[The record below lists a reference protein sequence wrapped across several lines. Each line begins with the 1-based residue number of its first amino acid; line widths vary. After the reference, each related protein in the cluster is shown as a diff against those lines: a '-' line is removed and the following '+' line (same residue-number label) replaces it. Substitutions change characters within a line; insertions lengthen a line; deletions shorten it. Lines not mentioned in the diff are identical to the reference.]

1 MPSSSTS
8 TARTD
13 AAVGAPEGDYHR
25 TTSEIDAT
33 EVSGSHVL
41 TINGYSRAKG
51 LSRNEFISSSF
62 TFAGHSWSIRYYP
75 NGCGTYKEV
84 ADYASVYLV
93 AGAPDVMARFSIS
106 LFSNSGRPDCSDYMC
121 QFLRMSEPRGFQA
134 FVDRKA
140 LELSDCIRNDS
151 FKIRRDITM
160 LKVIKHEVIKY
171 IDVPP
176 SDLVRNLGDRSAL
189 ERGRVRCDITVIT
202 ETIVPPA
209 RPVIVVPPARPVIV
223 VPPPDNTIK
232 ETKKEEDA
240 PLERFVIVPPPDMHQ
255 HLAHLLSSGEG
266 ANVTIEVD
274 GETFKAH
281 RSILARSPVFKAELL
296 SPMEEGTSTSCVS
309 IKNIEARI
317 FKAMLHFIYT
327 DSLPDIDEGEAMVMA
342 QKFLAAADRY
352 GLERLKL
359 ICEDKLCNYVDTPSV
374 GTILALAEQHG
385 CDGLKKACLKFLMSG
400 SNLKA
405 AIETDGFDHLANSCP
420 SVLKE
425 LLAKVVL

>member
-1 MPSSSTS
+1 MTIFSKP
-8 TARTD
+8 
-13 AAVGAPEGDYHR
+13 AAVGSITPAESAMVVR
-25 TTSEIDAT
+25 
-33 EVSGSHVL
+33 EVREVDGSRVL
-41 TINGYSRAKG
+41 TIDGYSRTKG
-51 LSRNEFISSSF
+51 LRYAESISHIF
-62 TFAGHSWSIRYYP
+62 MAAGHRWCIRYYP
-75 NGCGTYKEV
+75 NGDGSCDPKWISMHLQLYQS
-84 ADYASVYLV
+84 YF
-93 AGAPDVMARFSIS
+93 DVKARCTIS
-106 LFSNSGRPDCSDYMC
+106 LLDSDGRPVPSCTHVSKGTHTFAATGLYNARAIAK
-121 QFLRMSEPRGFQA
+121 FIK
-134 FVDRKA
+134 RKD
-140 LELSDCIRNDS
+140 LEKSAYYLCGDS
-151 FKIRRDITM
+151 F
-160 LKVIKHEVIKY
+160 
-171 IDVPP
+171 
-176 SDLVRNLGDRSAL
+176 
-189 ERGRVRCDITVIT
+189 RVRCDITVIT

-209 RPVIVVPPARPVIV
+209 MPVIV
-223 VPPPDNTIK
+223 VPPPDNIIK
-232 ETKKEEDA
+232 EAKKDEDA
-240 PLERFVIVPPPDMHQ
+240 PPERFVIVPAPDMHR

-266 ANVTIEVD
+266 ANVALEVD

-309 IKNIEARI
+309 IKDIEARI

-342 QKFLAAADRY
+342 QKLLAAADRY

-359 ICEDKLCNYVDTPSV
+359 ICQDKLCNYVDTTSV
-374 GTILALAEQHG
+374 GTILALAEQHR